1 MNKSLEMFNKTGIQS
16 VSLRDIAK
24 ELDISYG
31 NLTYHYPNKENI
43 ITWLC
48 VQMME
53 ELEEANKVVRSGAN
67 ALETIL
73 KLPVAS
79 FDVLYKYLFLFQNS
93 VEITRNFPSIALM
106 LKQIINSGKAD
117 HFNLINELK
126 EQGYFRLDISES
138 DINYL
143 LDIQADLKNMFFMNL
158 ADKEKAHLLR
168 VDYISYVNGIF
179 YPYLTP
185 KGLRLYENK

>member
-1 MNKSLEMFNKTGIQS
+1 MFNKTGIKS

-24 ELDISYG
+24 EIGISYG

-53 ELEEANKVVRSGAN
+53 ELDEVNKVIRNGSSSF
-67 ALETIL
+67 ESML
-73 KLPVAS
+73 KSPELS
-79 FDVLYKYLFLFQNS
+79 FDVLYKYLFLFQDV
-93 VEITRNFPSIALM
+93 VEITRNYPSISTM

-126 EQGYFRLDISES
+126 EQGLFRLDIGESE
-138 DINYL
+138 INYL

-158 ADKEKAHLLR
+158 ADAEKAHLLKS
-168 VDYISYVNGIF
+168 DYINYVNGLF

-185 KGLRLYENK
+185 KGLRLYETKSV